1 MEVAVMRV
9 VNDHHVGL
17 VYHPLDLMNRFKV
30 GEQLLNPH
38 PLQTKI
44 CIHIGDVGIC
54 QHHGIQTVERTI
66 GVVLTRTSHHHCIR
80 KLLHPFRDI
89 SCNHVWWQIL
99 KGASKAGVSLGDVIE
114 ELVEWNWID
123 DVIAVVLVMEGSM
136 NNDSF
141 QKSQMKAVITL
152 ESVSLCPQS
161 LLLIIGSLLEK
172 RVMRIT
178 QRFSINKTDLN
189 SSLNRTRERR
199 LAHMNANDIISNY
212 HSATNMK
219 HNTLEY
225 YS

>member
-1 MEVAVMRV
+1 
-9 VNDHHVGL
+9 
-17 VYHPLDLMNRFKV
+17 
-30 GEQLLNPH
+30 
-38 PLQTKI
+38 
-44 CIHIGDVGIC
+44 
-54 QHHGIQTVERTI
+54 
-66 GVVLTRTSHHHCIR
+66 
-80 KLLHPFRDI
+80 
-89 SCNHVWWQIL
+89 
-99 KGASKAGVSLGDVIE
+99 
-114 ELVEWNWID
+114 
-123 DVIAVVLVMEGSM
+123 M

-199 LAHMNANDIISNY
+199 LAHMNANDSTNND
-212 HSATNMK
+212 HTATNMK

>member
-1 MEVAVMRV
+1 MT
-9 VNDHHVGL
+9 
-17 VYHPLDLMNRFKV
+17 
-30 GEQLLNPH
+30 
-38 PLQTKI
+38 LQTDKNRR
-44 CIHIGDVGIC
+44 VTFRR
-54 QHHGIQTVERTI
+54 IQY
-66 GVVLTRTSHHHCIR
+66 HA
-80 KLLHPFRDI
+80 
-89 SCNHVWWQIL
+89 L

-123 DVIAVVLVMEGSM
+123 DVIVVVLVMEWSM

-178 QRFSINKTDLN
+178 QRFSINKNELY
-189 SSLNRTRERR
+189 SSLSRTTERR